1 MNTRKRLGWLE
12 LIEGIL
18 EHNRN
23 SAYFSDS
30 LGIVYD
36 KISRDVCEC
45 HLTAEKKL
53 CNPFHILHGGVYYT
67 VMDQLAGSMAALTGK
82 AGDAGQQRELYEVRP
97 PGRDRPLPH
106 GERPHW
112 PQHRRL
118 RGEMLRRGRRVAV
131 LRHVP
136 HLFHPAD
143 RKYRALT
150 PGKMAKKPCKSWAC
164 VLSCN
169 CIEVST

>member
-1 MNTRKRLGWLE
+1 MTEQE

-23 SAYFSDS
+23 SSYFSDS
-30 LGIVYD
+30 LGIEYD

-82 AGDAGQQRELYEVRP
+82 AGVTLDSSVNYMKSARLGETVRCRMESVHIGRSIGVYEAKCY
-97 PGRDRPLPH
+97 
-106 GERPHW
+106 GEDGAL
-112 PQHRRL
+112 QCS
-118 RGEMLRRGRRVAV
+118 GT
-131 LRHVP
+131 
-136 HLFHPAD
+136 FHIFFTQP
-143 RKYRALT
+143 
-150 PGKMAKKPCKSWAC
+150 
-164 VLSCN
+164 
-169 CIEVST
+169 IENIVH

>member
-1 MNTRKRLGWLE
+1 MTEQE

-30 LGIVYD
+30 LGIEYD

-82 AGDAGQQRELYEVRP
+82 TGVTLDSSVNYMKSARLGETVRCRMESVHIGRSIGVYEAKCY
-97 PGRDRPLPH
+97 
-106 GERPHW
+106 GEDGAL
-112 PQHRRL
+112 QCS
-118 RGEMLRRGRRVAV
+118 GT
-131 LRHVP
+131 
-136 HLFHPAD
+136 FHIFFTQP
-143 RKYRALT
+143 
-150 PGKMAKKPCKSWAC
+150 
-164 VLSCN
+164 
-169 CIEVST
+169 IENIVH

>member
-1 MNTRKRLGWLE
+1 MTEQE

-30 LGIVYD
+30 LGIEYD

-82 AGDAGQQRELYEVRP
+82 AGVTLDSSVNYMKSARLGETVRCRMESVHIGRSIGVYEAKCY
-97 PGRDRPLPH
+97 
-106 GERPHW
+106 GEDGAL
-112 PQHRRL
+112 QCS
-118 RGEMLRRGRRVAV
+118 GT
-131 LRHVP
+131 
-136 HLFHPAD
+136 FHIFFTQP
-143 RKYRALT
+143 
-150 PGKMAKKPCKSWAC
+150 
-164 VLSCN
+164 
-169 CIEVST
+169 IENIVH

>member
-1 MNTRKRLGWLE
+1 MTEQE

-23 SAYFSDS
+23 SSYFSDS
-30 LGIVYD
+30 LGIEYD

-82 AGDAGQQRELYEVRP
+82 AGVTMDSSVNYMKSARLGETVRCRMESVHIGRSIGVYEAKCY
-97 PGRDRPLPH
+97 
-106 GERPHW
+106 GEDGAL
-112 PQHRRL
+112 QCS
-118 RGEMLRRGRRVAV
+118 GT
-131 LRHVP
+131 
-136 HLFHPAD
+136 FHIFFTQP
-143 RKYRALT
+143 
-150 PGKMAKKPCKSWAC
+150 
-164 VLSCN
+164 
-169 CIEVST
+169 IENIVH